1 MLSKNNKKENITKIK
16 TSTSVTLDVEVII
29 DEDGKLGIGY
39 HNHSKYYN
47 DKICLKN
54 QV

>member
-1 MLSKNNKKENITKIK
+1 MLSKRNVKENITKIK
-16 TSTSVTLDVEVII
+16 TSTSVAIGVEVII

-47 DKICLKN
+47 DNFFFQI
-54 QV
+54 